1 MKFLFNVL
9 LLAAGPLVA
18 LCGALAGA
26 VLTLPLDLLRVFL
39 PAGLQQLLW
48 PDDRD
53 LAEVDD
59 CASVRHGESASPWSE
74 GSCEDDAVDTDYA
87 ISVGEGEEFV
97 ALPVAASNGIP
108 DFAFLTLL
116 AGMTR
121 GPSVM
126 MIEGR

>member
-1 MKFLFNVL
+1 MWGIGRCGSHAAFG
-9 LLAAGPLVA
+9 LAKGFSTSWS
-18 LCGALAGA
+18 CS
-26 VLTLPLDLLRVFL
+26 
-39 PAGLQQLLW
+39 
-48 PDDRD
+48 DDRD

>member
-9 LLAAGPLVA
+9 FSAAGPLVA

-48 PDDRD
+48 PEDRD
-53 LAEVDD
+53 LTEVDD
-59 CASVRHGESASPWSE
+59 CALFGPGESASPWS
-74 GSCEDDAVDTDYA
+74 GGFREDDAVDTDYA

-121 GPSVM
+121 GPSAM